1 MSASHRTGAGAGAG
15 LLGTEDASG
24 DVPSSKGFDCAPGRS
39 ASAVTGVCGY
49 AHGVSRPPR
58 LQSCHRI
65 SAHTCRHT
73 ESFCFF
79 DASRVRSAGGAGHA
93 GWHRH
98 CDCCARA
105 RAVRDHQGAPPHSG
119 PLPSSVRAACST
131 AQPVS
136 MHTAHTRRG
145 AGDADRLVM
154 RGSMCR
160 CSKSGPRWE
169 QSGTSTSCAQVQ
181 CPPTHLR
188 TSNKSFRLSHLRRC
202 VFASCAGFFSQV
214 ALTRVVANFLVQF
227 GIAADPAVQRQ
238 WNAKG
243 NIQVL
248 KSWGCWATALC
259 WTGSRDIEPPT
270 HSPLPVLRTTP

>member
-1 MSASHRTGAGAGAG
+1 MYRLRLRTWPQRLSSHGC
-15 LLGTEDASG
+15 
-24 DVPSSKGFDCAPGRS
+24 VWVCARRVQAAPPP
-39 ASAVTGVCGY
+39 VLPPY
-49 AHGVSRPPR
+49 LRPHVQP
-58 LQSCHRI
+58 
-65 SAHTCRHT
+65 CRRQRAFAF
-73 ESFCFF
+73 SF

-188 TSNKSFRLSHLRRC
+188 TSNKSFRLSHLLQRRC